1 MAARPSGFKSPFGHV
16 RSISRTLQATYD
28 VTMKDVAMDLIDIEK
43 LIIDVP
49 DYPKPGILFKDIT
62 PILKEPSAFASV
74 ISHMAHS
81 IPSCEVI
88 AAVEARG
95 FIFGSALALYTKKP
109 LILLRKPGKLPR
121 KTFTKE
127 YALEYGVDSIQI
139 HQDAVEKNARYV
151 IVDDVLA
158 TGGTALASAD
168 LINEHG
174 GIICGFGFILTISAL
189 SGPARISANYPT
201 ATIASLLTT

>member
-1 MAARPSGFKSPFGHV
+1 MEDAV
-16 RSISRTLQATYD
+16 RKDAT
-28 VTMKDVAMDLIDIEK
+28 MDVAEIEK

-62 PILKEPSAFASV
+62 PILQEPTAFASS
-74 ISHMAHS
+74 ISLMGQA
-81 IPSCEVI
+81 IAECDAI

-95 FIFGSALALYTKKP
+95 FIFGSSLALYMKKP

-127 YALEYGVDSIQI
+127 YALEYGSDSIQI
-139 HQDAVEKNARYV
+139 HQDAIEKNARYV
-151 IVDDVLA
+151 IIDDVLA

-168 LINEHG
+168 LISDHG
-174 GIICGFGFILTISAL
+174 GVISGFGFILTITAL
-189 SGPARISANYPT
+189 AGVDRISQNYPR
-201 ATIASLLTT
+201 ATIRSLLTT